1 MVDVSVHR
9 EKSQWKTESKK
20 DGSKKDGKKHTNY
33 KTAKRCTW
41 WMQDTNYLLPRSHT
55 QTENTCEAASK
66 TARSIQ
72 ITKQITKQQK
82 DAHGGCKSTEI
93 TMEKRKPKKQNKLRT
108 WLI

>member
-20 DGSKKDGKKHTNY
+20 DGSIK
-33 KTAKRCTW
+33 
-41 WMQDTNYLLPRSHT
+41 
-55 QTENTCEAASK
+55 
-66 TARSIQ
+66 
-72 ITKQITKQQK
+72 ITKQQK

-93 TMEKRKPKKQNKLRT
+93 TMEKRKQKRRKKKKEKKRT